1 MRIDENPD
9 AVIKIVE
16 FKNFAAKSWAE
27 INPVSDCPFSEA
39 RQPPYIHE
47 GNAERLSNISEISKW
62 LLINES
68 EENSRSSFSEQ
79 HDESDDKSKRN
90 E

>member
-1 MRIDENPD
+1 MTNPD

-16 FKNFAAKSWAE
+16 FKIMLKIAE
-27 INPVSDCPFSEA
+27 LRMKPELDCPFSEA
-39 RQPPYIHE
+39 RQPPYIHK
-47 GNAERLSNISEISKW
+47 GNPERLSNISEISKQ

-68 EENSRSSFSEQ
+68 EEIPESSFQNSMMNQMINQKE
-79 HDESDDKSKRN
+79 N

>member
-1 MRIDENPD
+1 LLKKAELRMNP
-9 AVIKIVE
+9 E
-16 FKNFAAKSWAE
+16 
-27 INPVSDCPFSEA
+27 SDCPFSEA

-47 GNAERLSNISEISKW
+47 GNAERLSNISEISKR

-68 EENSRSSFSEQ
+68 EENSRKFPFQNSMTNQMINQKE
-79 HDESDDKSKRN
+79 N